1 MDSLLD
7 CDYKIICMDSSNCSY
22 KDNTLC
28 DFYIDLDEPLRNVF
42 KINVITVLLNIPNNS
57 SLNNN
62 LETINIDLNNYRRLI
77 SKHSTIASN
86 GVRNNLYYFD
96 NLIIEKSDTT
106 SGGNSTIK
114 NDYNS
119 ADTIYYLNPLEPQ
132 LKRFSI
138 RLFDKNDL
146 IITKSKINNFI
157 IKFGVY
163 YNNKKST
170 RL

>member
-1 MDSLLD
+1 MDTSID
-7 CDYKIICMDSSNCSY
+7 CDYKIICMDINNSSYNNNSI
-22 KDNTLC
+22 C

-42 KINVITVLLNIPNNS
+42 KINIITILLNIPNNS
-57 SLNNN
+57 TLNNN
-62 LETINIDLNNYRRLI
+62 FETINIDLNNYRRLI
-77 SKHSTIASN
+77 SKHSNISSDGN
-86 GVRNNLYYFD
+86 RNNLYYFD

-106 SGGNSTIK
+106 IGGNSTIK

-119 ADTIYYLNPLEPQ
+119 ADTIYYLNPIEPQ

-146 IITKSKINNFI
+146 IINKSKINNFI

-163 YNNKKST
+163 YNNKKTT

>member
-42 KINVITVLLNIPNNS
+42 KINIITILLNIPNNS

>member
-42 KINVITVLLNIPNNS
+42 KINIITILLNIPNNS

-77 SKHSTIASN
+77 SKHSTIGNN

>member
-1 MDSLLD
+1 MDNIAD
-7 CDYKIICMDSSNCSY
+7 CDYRIICMDSSNCSY
-22 KDNTLC
+22 QNNTIC

-42 KINVITVLLNIPNNS
+42 KINVITILLNIPNNS
-57 SLNNN
+57 TLNNN

-77 SKHSTIASN
+77 SKHSTAID

-96 NLIIEKSDTT
+96 NLIIEKTDTT

-146 IITKSKINNFI
+146 IIAKSKINNFI

-163 YNNKKST
+163 YNNKKTT

>member
-1 MDSLLD
+1 MDNLFD
-7 CDYKIICMDSSNCSY
+7 CDYKIVCMDSVNCSY
-22 KDNTLC
+22 VNNSIC

-77 SKHSTIASN
+77 SKHSTAID
-86 GVRNNLYYFD
+86 GIRNNLYYFD

-106 SGGNSTIK
+106 AGGNSTIK

-146 IITKSKINNFI
+146 IIAKSKINNFI

-163 YNNKKST
+163 YNNKKTT

>member
-42 KINVITVLLNIPNNS
+42 KINIITILLNIPNNS

-77 SKHSTIASN
+77 SKHSTIGNN

-96 NLIIEKSDTT
+96 NQDHLI
-106 SGGNSTIK
+106 
-114 NDYNS
+114 
-119 ADTIYYLNPLEPQ
+119 L
-132 LKRFSI
+132 FS
-138 RLFDKNDL
+138 
-146 IITKSKINNFI
+146 
-157 IKFGVY
+157 V
-163 YNNKKST
+163 
-170 RL
+170 

>member
-42 KINVITVLLNIPNNS
+42 KINIITILLNIPNNS

-86 GVRNNLYYFD
+86 GIRNNLYYFD